1 MTRPVAFGVA
11 AMFLIGS
18 ASSSRAVIL
27 WSDLGRTVVHETG
40 PGSDILGGAIKRDDT
55 SSDTLYFKFHV
66 APLSDV
72 TTEEYFAGLELYVGD
87 TERVG
92 VGNAP
97 KAWAYSAFFNP
108 TDSGA
113 STVVPSEVDLR
124 SAEPEPAQS
133 GGAAVHYEFPR
144 RGTER
149 TIIFKVQYVPGGD
162 DLVTVWLNPDLGPG
176 ANEVSQPE
184 ALTTRFNVDAS
195 FDEIRLRHAGGGAG
209 WVFSDLVVATSFSD
223 FVDTSSAKPGTAKT
237 DAGPGRLPF
246 SFESW
251 QKTPGLPPGP
261 IRALAQTPEGYL
273 WVASDDGLARF
284 DGVRFVPI
292 DISRAAPVV
301 PVRALLAGRGGEL
314 WIGTADRGLV
324 RYKDGDSTTFTT
336 KQGLPSDRVTALATD
351 LKGNLWVGTEDGLA
365 QFQNGNFTPSVVEAL
380 KGKPIPALFVDSQN
394 ELWVGATGVDVGC
407 VRGDQWLPL
416 AEPSQKEL
424 LGAPHSLLV
433 DRAGRIWIGAGD
445 DFVLC
450 DDHGQWRRYQI
461 PRHTARPYVT
471 ALAEAPDGTVWG
483 GSVSEGLFQFIEGK
497 PAAINASSGLS
508 DILIHCLLVDHEGRL
523 WVGSDSGLNQLWRK
537 AVFVFG
543 PEDGLGYGPVL
554 DLAEVVPDEV
564 WAARGDAGIYRW
576 AGRMFSRLT
585 AAGVPSREP
594 RVTALMVARDGSCWV
609 ACAAGLLRFKDPQA
623 VADEGFPSGLSEPGI
638 IALAEDG
645 AGTIWAGT
653 EAGKLYRLAK
663 GEWTEQPNPWKKHAV
678 RTIVPMTDGS
688 IWVGTDGDGAYRIKG
703 TIEAHLGTGS
713 GLLSDSI
720 RAISIGGHGTLW
732 IGTAGGGLGM
742 WRDGRT
748 ISFTMREGIPE
759 NTVSQIVEDENGRL
773 WLGGDHGIAC
783 VDEGDL
789 EKVAAGTMTAV
800 HPQVYGRADGL
811 VSEECTGG
819 GGLKTRSGLLWF
831 STTSG
836 VVMADPR
843 HQPAGGS
850 PPRIVLEDVLVDGLP
865 APRQK
870 SSAGNSRND
879 SAAPEN
885 LRIPPGKHRLE
896 IQYTGL
902 NSDAPEQIHF
912 RYRLDPLDGDWVDA
926 GVRRT
931 AFYNYVPPGEYR
943 FQVAAADSA
952 GRWNEAGAGLAI
964 VVARYFWQSWWFASF
979 SAIGLM
985 VAVAGTVRR
994 VEIVRHRRRVE
1005 RLEQER
1011 ALERERTRI
1020 AQDLHDEMGAKLCRI
1035 SFLSEHTRRDESVP
1049 GELQH
1054 QIASISDASR
1064 DMLHSLD
1071 EIVWAVN
1078 PQNDTLEQAASY
1090 IGQYSQEYF
1099 QGTGIECDLEMPPQI
1114 PSYPLSS
1121 HARHHLFLAVREALT
1136 NTLKHSQATKSKVW
1150 MKCNGAEFEVI
1161 ASDNG
1166 RGFDSSPAAGN
1177 GISSGNG
1184 LRNMRERM
1192 VAIGGSCHAESN
1204 PGGGTTVRFVVPL
1217 DRLKPER

>member
-1 MTRPVAFGVA
+1 MMRRAAIGVA
-11 AMFLIGS
+11 ALLIGS
-18 ASSSRAVIL
+18 APPSQAVIL

-72 TTEEYFAGLELYVGD
+72 TTEEYFAGLELYAGD

-108 TDSGA
+108 TESA
-113 STVVPSEVDLR
+113 ESRTVLSEVDLR
-124 SAEPEPAQS
+124 SAQPEPAQS
-133 GGAAVHYEFPR
+133 GAVVHYEFPR

-149 TIIFKVQYVPGGD
+149 TIIFKVQYVPNGD

-176 ANEVSQPE
+176 ANEVSQPD
-184 ALTTRFNVDAS
+184 ALTTRFNADAS
-195 FDEIRLRHAGGGAG
+195 FDEIRLRHGGGGAG

-223 FVDTSSAKPGTAKT
+223 FVDTSSSKPGTARPEV
-237 DAGPGRLPF
+237 GPGRLPF
-246 SFESW
+246 SFQSW
-251 QKTPGLPPGP
+251 QKTAGMPPGP

-273 WVASDDGLARF
+273 WVGSDDGLARF
-284 DGVRFVPI
+284 DGVRFVPV
-292 DISRAAPVV
+292 DVSRAAPVV
-301 PVRALLAGRGGEL
+301 PVRALLAGTQNEV

-324 RYKDGDSTTFTT
+324 RFHDGNSTTFTT
-336 KQGLPSDRVTALATD
+336 RQGLPSDRVTTLARTPE
-351 LKGNLWVGTEDGLA
+351 GQLWVGTEGGLA
-365 QFQNGNFTPSVVEAL
+365 KWQNGSFAPGAAEAL
-380 KGKPIPALFVDSQN
+380 KGKPITALFVDSRGN
-394 ELWVGATGVDVGC
+394 LWVGATGAGVG
-407 VRGDQWLPL
+407 RMRDDQWSPL
-416 AEPSQKEL
+416 VEPSMSEL
-424 LGAPHSLLV
+424 LKSPHSVLV

-450 DDHGQWRRYQI
+450 DDQDQWRRYQI

-471 ALAEAPDGTVWG
+471 ALAEEPDGTIWG

-508 DILIHCLLVDHEGRL
+508 DILIRSLLVDHEGRL
-523 WVGSDSGLNQLWRK
+523 WVGTDSGLNQLRRK

-554 DLAEVVPDEV
+554 GLAEVVPDEV
-564 WAARGDAGIYRW
+564 WAARDNDGIYRW
-576 AGRMFSRLT
+576 DGRMFSRLT
-585 AAGVPSREP
+585 AAGVSPREP
-594 RVTALMVARDGSCWV
+594 GVKALLVARDGSCWV
-609 ACAAGLLRFKDPQA
+609 ACASGLLRFKDPQA
-623 VADEGFPSGLSEPGI
+623 VADESLPSGLSDPGI
-638 IALAEDG
+638 IALAEDKSG
-645 AGTIWAGT
+645 RIWAGT
-653 EAGKLYRLAK
+653 EAGKLFRLAK
-663 GEWTEQPNPWKKHAV
+663 GEWAGQSNPWKPHAV
-678 RTIVPMTDGS
+678 RVIEPAADGS
-688 IWVGTDGDGAYRIKG
+688 VWVGTDGDGLYRFKDGIQAHVG
-703 TIEAHLGTGS
+703 TAN

-720 RAISIGGHGTLW
+720 RALRAAESGTLW

-742 WRDGRT
+742 WRDGRVT
-748 ISFTMREGIPE
+748 AFTTRDGIPE
-759 NTVSQIVEDENGRL
+759 NTVSQIIDDNNGRL
-773 WLGGDHGIAC
+773 WLGGDHGLAC
-783 VDEGDL
+783 VGERDL
-789 EKVAAGTMTAV
+789 DNVASGKINAV
-800 HPQVYGRADGL
+800 HPQVYGRPDGL
-811 VSEECTGG
+811 VSEACIGG
-819 GGLKTRSGLLWF
+819 PALKTRSGLLWF

-843 HQPAGGS
+843 HQPAGGTA
-850 PPRIVLEDVLVDGLP
+850 PKVLLEEVLVDGIP
-865 APRQK
+865 AQRSKPAA
-870 SSAGNSRND
+870 STD
-879 SAAPEN
+879 STAPEN
-885 LRIPPGKHRLE
+885 LRIPPGKHRVE

-902 NSDAPEQIHF
+902 GSDAPEQIHF

-943 FQVAAADSA
+943 FKVAAADGT
-952 GRWNEAGAGLAI
+952 GRWNEAAAGLA
-964 VVARYFWQSWWFASF
+964 VVVSRYFWQSWWFASF
-979 SAIGLM
+979 SALALM
-985 VAVAGTVRR
+985 AAVAGTVRR
-994 VEIVRHRRRVE
+994 VEITRHRRRLE

-1035 SFLSEHTRRDESVP
+1035 SFLSEHTRRDESIP
-1049 GELQH
+1049 GALQN

-1064 DMLHSLD
+1064 DVLHSLD

-1099 QGTGIECDLEMPPQI
+1099 QGTGIECELEMPPQI
-1114 PSYPLSS
+1114 PPYPLSS
-1121 HARHHLFLAVREALT
+1121 QARHHLFLAVREALT
-1136 NTLKHSQATKSKVW
+1136 NTLKHSHAGKAKVW
-1150 MKCNGAEFEVI
+1150 MKCNGTEFEVI

-1166 RGFDSSPAAGN
+1166 RGFDAHPAGAN
-1177 GISSGNG
+1177 GIAAGNG

-1192 VAIGGSCHAESN
+1192 QAIGGSCEAESH
-1204 PGGGTTVRFVVPL
+1204 PGGGTTVRFIVPL
-1217 DRLKPER
+1217 NRLKSER